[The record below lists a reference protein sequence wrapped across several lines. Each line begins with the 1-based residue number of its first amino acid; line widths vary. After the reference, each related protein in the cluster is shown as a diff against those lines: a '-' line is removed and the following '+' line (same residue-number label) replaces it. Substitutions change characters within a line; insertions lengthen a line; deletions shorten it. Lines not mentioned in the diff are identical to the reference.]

1 MINFKDSSLENWLKT
16 SSIKSILGCLI
27 NALNRWIEFLVVLLV
42 GLIWE
47 IKVDNP
53 SESSLNIP
61 SRWKK
66 SLFLKYFQRLLIY
79 QNS

>member
-1 MINFKDSSLENWLKT
+1 MSGFFETKTTIGTHETIELINLKDSSLENWLKT

-27 NALNRWIEFLVVLLV
+27 SALNRWIEFLVVLLV

-47 IKVDNP
+47 IEVDNP

-61 SRWKK
+61 SRW
-66 SLFLKYFQRLLIY
+66 
-79 QNS
+79 